1 MIAAVLATATVAPY
15 AAANTTDFIYEV
27 QSVYAYL
34 DGETF
39 VFPAYELPNLL
50 AEGKRVTHIETNTGH
65 VIAINDYSTALENSY
80 YDEVTTILQQ
90 LIEDKK
96 YLSER
101 EIERLNVNYNGSVE
115 VDETEG
121 DITINGPSLPVSPPV
136 APVRITNISTMQD
149 ITNALLVRF
158 GNPPKNLD
166 RLMIGEFIELQPL
179 TRSMQPFSLQSQ
191 TSRTMMNTQQSET
204 IRLMYA
210 RSGIYDDEAVFRV
223 IDGKQLQNNM
233 TYRVSVVGKW
243 ATTNI
248 NTVTI
253 RNETPYVA
261 SIKGPDVLD
270 PTIVKNGEF
279 ELPRLRYYAVDQYG
293 ERIDFPTEMALT
305 QVISN
310 GITLSRDDYEFIN
323 GVLILNKP
331 LLPNTS
337 LDATFTYKKKGK
349 TYTITHSTKI
359 NEFAPATADE
369 VKLIIDTSQPFY
381 EGKEITVNAKVFDQY
396 GEELKDAKVDWQV
409 GSAFVK
415 DGKLTEKLI
424 LQDSGTVIVS
434 ANVNGKTASQTITVL
449 AAPKPAKIEVAV
461 TPGDYFNGDKLPV
474 TAKVF
479 DQHGNELNNQK
490 VDWTVG
496 DATSKQG
503 KQSEEI
509 TLQNDGTV
517 TITATIGEVTGETT
531 IEVKPTPTLAEISF
545 LKTEVILG
553 DNNTVYQPMVGKDT
567 KGRLVMP
574 TDLKNFT
581 LTPNDKEAKLVLVKK
596 SGNAYIEV
604 DKEQDATAIA
614 LKIDVSK
621 YTQEGDH
628 LYKVSVKDKAITTE
642 AQVEVQ
648 PKRALQ
654 EITVVPNSQEI
665 AVDNTV
671 QVTVT
676 PRDQYGAIYTTDD
689 IEVLSEDDTII
700 AIAED
705 IKPVKVNGVTTH
717 YIFTVRAD
725 NVGESVVTVKLED
738 QVATATFKVQVPKIT
753 KIQATSSRSFTVQFD
768 SALTFLSASAIK
780 VSGAGA
786 IKRVTLSKD
795 GKTAQ
800 VELLDKLL
808 DKKEYPVEVSVG
820 GVNTPGKLTYTIGE
834 VAKIELA
841 SQEVVQG
848 RKLHY
853 KVFNQQGVDITDEV
867 TLLATTED
875 ATDFVVSN
883 GQIRLAATA
892 SGEIPL
898 QLRYVDAKGKV
909 TPSSQVKVTVIPSE
923 PEPTTVAAYWTLKEE
938 ESKLLPVKDADNQV
952 NRVELS
958 NEKTYLHVSLQ
969 DQFGDDIE
977 GDVQFQ
983 TLNASILVVDKT
995 TGLLT
1000 PEKEGA
1006 ASVKVEAV
1014 VDGKVVATKDV
1025 RITVTKDK
1033 FLKTI
1038 EASSTEA
1045 NLVLGGIEDAKQTE
1059 ITLQGLDQFKNDFDF
1074 NDLQLEVAD
1083 STIVK
1088 ADLVGTTIEVT
1099 ALKEGT
1105 TVVTV
1110 RDGNVKRDIKVN
1122 VKTAQDKTE
1131 RYEIVGVKD
1140 LAYVQEEGTFSE
1152 FTLAVH
1158 GFDAAG
1164 VAREALKPEDYT
1176 VIIKDALGKEV
1187 KAPNQSVKDY
1197 RDKKLAGEF
1206 TAIVTLTNQK
1216 DEAGLPIELK
1226 QNFHVIDN
1234 RIMPIVEVIDDE
1246 FSLQAKEGIEFL
1258 HELKQ
1263 HITVTNGKGTKI
1275 KDEDITAVTFTST
1288 EQKVIEH
1295 NGPNLAGGEGVAVIY
1310 LQTLTVKDGEEEY
1323 KVPMYNYPITLT
1335 ADEMPP
1341 TLHSITGKVE
1351 AGETASVT
1359 LNDMTIKAPV
1369 AGTAGNDFA
1378 IELKA
1383 QPKISVIER
1392 YADEN
1397 GEVNID
1403 LSFSKKRSVWVDVFD
1418 ATGKRVENGKMSDE
1432 EATVKFK
1439 IPTPGKYRVVARE
1452 GNENGAVV
1460 RELVLL
1466 VQPKTGDKN
1475 TWQPTIDVQ
1484 TEGKKI
1490 TVNYPA
1496 DATEQ
1501 QLIEALKTTTLIV
1514 ETPEEFVGTKPL
1526 TVGEHKLEGG
1536 TDVVKTLTLTYSEA
1550 LTTKDLKI
1558 DEFIVDG
1565 TTATKVTP
1573 SGDNDLLI
1581 LTFATPLDITGKE
1594 TLNVKIPKLK
1604 DAVGNEQPDAQE
1616 FSVTIKDGQL
1626 YVKK

>member
-1 MIAAVLATATVAPY
+1 MKKTNAALIAAVLAAQTVAPY
-15 AAANTTDFIYEV
+15 AAAQSYELR
-27 QSVYAYL
+27 SVYVQM
-34 DGETF
+34 DGKTY
-39 VFPAYELPNLL
+39 VFPATDMADLL
-50 AEGKRVTHIETNTGH
+50 AQGKRVTHVEISTGH
-65 VIAINDYSTALENSY
+65 VFAIGDYAKAVANAKNKPASEIF
-80 YDEVTTILQQ
+80 EQ
-90 LIEDKK
+90 LIADKK
-96 YLSER
+96 YLSPSEVKQLQASYDGKVETDDKDGNITVTVPEAVVPSEQPLVVSSIKTMR
-101 EIERLNVNYNGSVE
+101 DVPNAVSVRFASIPKNIEQ
-115 VDETEG
+115 
-121 DITINGPSLPVSPPV
+121 
-136 APVRITNISTMQD
+136 RIT
-149 ITNALLVRF
+149 
-158 GNPPKNLD
+158 
-166 RLMIGEFIELQPL
+166 GELIELEHNGEV
-179 TRSMQPFSLQSQ
+179 F
-191 TSRTMMNTQQSET
+191 
-204 IRLMYA
+204 RLMYA
-210 RSGIYDDEAVFRV
+210 KSGVYDNEAIYRV
-223 IDGKQLQNNM
+223 IDGKRLRDNVRYNVRIIG
-233 TYRVSVVGKW
+233 TW
-243 ATTNI
+243 ATTDI
-248 NTVTI
+248 TTITVQ
-253 RNETPYVA
+253 NETPYVTSIEGPNTVDA
-261 SIKGPDVLD
+261 SIVVNDKFDYAELRYVGVTQYGDTTELPSTTVLEKVVLD
-270 PTIVKNGEF
+270 GK
-279 ELPRLRYYAVDQYG
+279 
-293 ERIDFPTEMALT
+293 
-305 QVISN
+305 
-310 GITLSRDDYEFIN
+310 TLAKSDYTFRG
-323 GVLILNKP
+323 GVLTLKNKLMP
-331 LLPNTS
+331 KSTIET
-337 LDATFTYKKKGK
+337 TFSFKVKGR
-349 TYTITHSTKI
+349 TERTTLTTTV
-359 NEFAPATADE
+359 NEFAPAEAARVE
-369 VKLIIDTSQPFY
+369 LALDTTKPFY
-381 EGKEITVNAKVFDQY
+381 EGQDMTVKAKVFDQY
-396 GEELKDAKVDWQV
+396 GEEMKTAQVDWQV
-409 GSAFVK
+409 GSLQLT
-415 DGKLTEKLI
+415 GGLTEKVT
-424 LQDSGTVIVS
+424 LQNSGSVVVT
-434 ANVNGKTASQTITVL
+434 ATVNGKTASQTITVL

-461 TPGDYFNGDKLPV
+461 TPGNYFNGDDLPV

-479 DQHGNELNNQK
+479 DQHGTEMRNQK

-496 DATSKQG
+496 DTKKLAG
-503 KQSEEI
+503 NQSDVL
-509 TLQNDGTV
+509 TLQNEGDV
-517 TITATIGEVTGETT
+517 KITAKIGEVTGETT
-531 IEVKPTPTLAEISF
+531 IEVKPTPTLDKISF

-553 DNNTVYQPMVGKDT
+553 DNTTVYQPMVGEDT

-604 DKEQDATAIA
+604 GKEQDATAIA
-614 LKIDVSK
+614 LKIDVNK
-621 YTQEGDH
+621 YTQEGENK
-628 LYKVSVKDKAITTE
+628 YTVVSVKDKAITAE
-642 AQVEVQ
+642 AQVQVK
-648 PKRALQ
+648 PKRVLE

-676 PRDQYGAIYTTDD
+676 PRDQYGAIYITDD

-725 NVGESVVTVKLED
+725 NVGESTVKVKLEGKET
-738 QVATATFKVQVPKIT
+738 TAKFKVQVPKIT

-768 SALTFLSASAIK
+768 SALTFLSANAIK

-867 TLLATTED
+867 TLLATTEE
-875 ATDFVVSN
+875 ASDFVVSN

-938 ESKLLPVKDADNQV
+938 KSKLLPVKDADNQV

-958 NEKTYLHVSLQ
+958 NKETYLHVSLQ
-969 DQFGDDIE
+969 DQFGDDIK
-977 GDVQFQ
+977 GVVQFQ

-1014 VDGKVVATKDV
+1014 VGGKVVATKDV

-1033 FLKTI
+1033 YLKTI

-1088 ADLVGTTIEVT
+1088 ADLVDTTIKVT

-1226 QNFHVIDN
+1226 QTFHVIDN

-1246 FSLQAKEGIEFL
+1246 FSLRATQDIKFL
-1258 HELKQ
+1258 DELKQ

-1295 NGPNLAGGEGVAVIY
+1295 NGSTLAGDEGVAVIY

-1335 ADEMPP
+1335 ADKTPP

-1351 AGETASVT
+1351 AGETAFVK

-1392 YADEN
+1392 YADEK

-1403 LSFSKKRSVWVDVFD
+1403 LGFSKKRSVWVDVFD

-1432 EATVKFK
+1432 EATVKFT

-1490 TVNYPA
+1490 TVSYPA
-1496 DATEQ
+1496 DATAQ

-1594 TLNVKIPKLK
+1594 TLDVEIPKLK
-1604 DAVGNEQPDAQE
+1604 DAVGNEQPDAQK
-1616 FSVTIKDGQL
+1616 FSVTIKDGKLQL
-1626 YVKK
+1626 TK

>member
-1 MIAAVLATATVAPY
+1 MKKTNAALIAAVLAAQTVAPY
-15 AAANTTDFIYEV
+15 AAAQSYELR
-27 QSVYAYL
+27 SVYVQM
-34 DGETF
+34 DGKTY
-39 VFPAYELPNLL
+39 VFPATDMADLL
-50 AEGKRVTHIETNTGH
+50 AQGKRVTHVEISTGH
-65 VIAINDYSTALENSY
+65 VFAIGDYAKAVANAKNKPASEIF
-80 YDEVTTILQQ
+80 EQ
-90 LIEDKK
+90 LIADKK
-96 YLSER
+96 YLSPSEVKQLQASYDGKVETDDKDGNITVTVPEAVVPSEQPLVVSSIKTMR
-101 EIERLNVNYNGSVE
+101 DVPNAVSVRFASIPKNIEQ
-115 VDETEG
+115 
-121 DITINGPSLPVSPPV
+121 
-136 APVRITNISTMQD
+136 RIT
-149 ITNALLVRF
+149 
-158 GNPPKNLD
+158 
-166 RLMIGEFIELQPL
+166 GELIELEHNGEV
-179 TRSMQPFSLQSQ
+179 F
-191 TSRTMMNTQQSET
+191 
-204 IRLMYA
+204 RLMYA
-210 RSGIYDDEAVFRV
+210 KSGVYDNEAIYRV
-223 IDGKQLQNNM
+223 IDGKRLRDNVRYNVRILG
-233 TYRVSVVGKW
+233 TW
-243 ATTNI
+243 ATTDI
-248 NTVTI
+248 TTITVQ
-253 RNETPYVA
+253 NETPYVTSIEGPNTVDA
-261 SIKGPDVLD
+261 SIVVNGKFDYAELRYVGVTQYGDTTELPSTTVLEKVVLD
-270 PTIVKNGEF
+270 GKTLATSDYTFRGGVLTLKNKLMPKSTIETTFSFKVKGRTERTTLTTIV
-279 ELPRLRYYAVDQYG
+279 
-293 ERIDFPTEMALT
+293 
-305 QVISN
+305 
-310 GITLSRDDYEFIN
+310 
-323 GVLILNKP
+323 
-331 LLPNTS
+331 
-337 LDATFTYKKKGK
+337 
-349 TYTITHSTKI
+349 
-359 NEFAPATADE
+359 NEFAPAEAARVE
-369 VKLIIDTSQPFY
+369 LALDTTKPFY
-381 EGKEITVNAKVFDQY
+381 EGQDMTVKAKVFDQY
-396 GEELKDAKVDWQV
+396 GEEMKTAQVDWQV
-409 GSAFVK
+409 GSLQLT
-415 DGKLTEKLI
+415 GGLTEKVT
-424 LQDSGTVIVS
+424 LQNSGSVVVT
-434 ANVNGKTASQTITVL
+434 ATVNGKTASQTITVL
-449 AAPKPAKIEVAV
+449 AAPEPNKIEVV
-461 TPGDYFNGDKLPV
+461 FTPGDYFNGDDLPV

-479 DQHGNELNNQK
+479 DQHGTEMRNQK

-496 DATSKQG
+496 GAKKLAG
-503 KQSEEI
+503 NQSDVL

-517 TITATIGEVTGETT
+517 TITATIGKVTGKVTGKTT

-545 LKTEVILG
+545 LKTEVILE
-553 DNNTVYQPMVGKDT
+553 DNTPVYQPMVGKDT

-574 TDLKNFT
+574 TDIKNFT
-581 LTPNDKEAKLVLVKK
+581 LVPNDKEAELVLVKK
-596 SGNAYIEV
+596 SGNAYIDV
-604 DKEQDATAIA
+604 DKDKEQDATAIA

-621 YTQEGDH
+621 YTQEGENK
-628 LYKVSVKDKAITTE
+628 YTVVSVKDKAITAE
-642 AQVEVQ
+642 AQVQVK
-648 PKRALQ
+648 PKRVLE

-676 PRDQYGAIYTTDD
+676 PRDQYGAIYITDD

-725 NVGESVVTVKLED
+725 NVGESTVKVKLEGKET
-738 QVATATFKVQVPKIT
+738 TAKFKVQVPKIT

-768 SALTFLSASAIK
+768 SALTFLSANAIK

-867 TLLATTED
+867 TLLATTEE
-875 ATDFVVSN
+875 ASDFVVSN

-898 QLRYVDAKGKV
+898 QLRYVDAKGKA
-909 TPSSQVKVTVIPSE
+909 TQSSQVKVTVIPSE

-938 ESKLLPVKDADNQV
+938 KSKLLPVKDAGNQV
-952 NRVELS
+952 KRVELS
-958 NEKTYLHVSLQ
+958 NKETYLHVSLQ

-977 GDVQFQ
+977 GDVQLQFQ

-995 TGLLT
+995 TGLLR

-1014 VDGKVVATKDV
+1014 VGGKVVATKDV

-1045 NLVLGGIEDAKQTE
+1045 NLVLGGIEDADQAA
-1059 ITLQGLDQFKNDFDF
+1059 ITLKGLDQFKNDFAF
-1074 NDLQLEVAD
+1074 KDLQ
-1083 STIVK
+1083 VK
-1088 ADLVGTTIEVT
+1088 SGDEEIVT
-1099 ALKEGT
+1099 ATLTDKTISLQAKEEGT
-1105 TVVTV
+1105 TVITV
-1110 RDGNVKRDIKVN
+1110 SDGNVKRDIKVN

-1152 FTLAVH
+1152 FTLGVH

-1164 VAREALKPEDYT
+1164 VAREALKPGDYE
-1176 VIIKDALGKEV
+1176 VIIKDASGKKVEV
-1187 KAPNQSVKDY
+1187 SNQSVEDY
-1197 RDKKLAGEF
+1197 RKKELAGEF
-1206 TAIVTLTNQK
+1206 TAIVKLK

-1226 QNFHVIDN
+1226 QIFHVIDN

-1246 FSLQAKEGIEFL
+1246 FSLQATKGIEFL
-1258 HELKQ
+1258 PELKQ
-1263 HITVTNGKGTKI
+1263 HITVKNGKGVKI
-1275 KDEDITAVTFTST
+1275 KDEDITAVKFTST

-1295 NGPNLAGGEGVAVIY
+1295 NVPNLAGGEGVAVIY

-1335 ADEMPP
+1335 ADKTPP

-1359 LNDMTIKAPV
+1359 LNGMKIKAPV

-1378 IELKA
+1378 IELKE

-1392 YADEN
+1392 YADEQ
-1397 GEVNID
+1397 GKVNID
-1403 LSFSKKRSVWVDVFD
+1403 LSFSNKRSVWVDVFD
-1418 ATGKRVENGKMSDE
+1418 ATGKRVENGKMSKED
-1432 EATVKFK
+1432 ATVEFK

-1490 TVNYPA
+1490 TVSYPA
-1496 DATEQ
+1496 DATAQ
-1501 QLIEALKTTTLIV
+1501 QLIEALKTTALIV
-1514 ETPEEFVGTKPL
+1514 ETPEEFVGTKSL
-1526 TVGEHKLEGG
+1526 TAGEHKLAGG

-1558 DEFIVDG
+1558 GDFTVEG
-1565 TTATKVTP
+1565 TEATKVTP
-1573 SGDNDLLI
+1573 SGDNDILI
-1581 LTFATPLDITGKE
+1581 LTFATPLDITDKE
-1594 TLNVKIPKLK
+1594 TLTVSTPQLK
-1604 DAVGNEQPDAQE
+1604 DAVGNVQDEEQKFP
-1616 FSVTIKDGQL
+1616 VTIKDGKLQL
-1626 YVKK
+1626 KN